1 VLLLTSFE
9 IGKEWGDKQKERRTM
24 LEKRLEGY
32 QQQLGSCNK

>member
-1 VLLLTSFE
+1 MVIFDAS
-9 IGKEWGDKQKERRTM
+9 KEWEEKQKTRKAM